1 MPMMFDSIDLDEV
14 FEDEKFYMGWVGH
27 SIENGRVI
35 KGYSGDYTHTQYG
48 SVELYSHIARNGEQN
63 ELDGCNLQVSG
74 ASVWK
79 VYLDSLYLKKD
90 TSNVVA
96 AVKGYK
102 TGGFTIMNIINPE
115 VLPSFME
122 NDELEVQVVANAIS
136 VNYYENE
143 DALAD
148 TIDPIKESKHEEF
161 IGQKFIPA
169 MGSVFPNGF
178 LRDHMV
184 TEEQDVQKEP
194 EYNSDDELVLITGI
208 VKNIYIKKVIIEEEE
223 FSKFLVTTI
232 GTQFGD
238 LEIVHSRS
246 MISDKDIP
254 FIKEGAVI
262 QAVAVLSGDPAI
274 NEYEDGI
281 IKNHK
286 NDLSALRYA
295 LMEGN
300 AERLNPILDD
310 DAVFESVNME
320 SPINGKNKIIEKI
333 NYVNDN
339 TSINYYS
346 YLATLHKE
354 YEGERCIVLAE
365 DDEDNYTAIV
375 QIEVDE
381 SGNIT
386 HITLTNDSSMEFTI
400 DPEPVFERDWEDE
413 VQD

>member
-1 MPMMFDSIDLDEV
+1 MPMMFESIDLEDV
-14 FEDEKFYMGWVGH
+14 FEDEKFSMGWVAH
-27 SIENGRVI
+27 SVENGRVI
-35 KGYSGDYTHTQYG
+35 KGYAGDYTHTKYG
-48 SVELYSHIARNGEQN
+48 SVELYSHIAKNGEQN

-74 ASVWK
+74 AFVWK
-79 VYLDSLYLKKD
+79 VYLGPLHLKRD
-90 TSNVVA
+90 TSCVVA
-96 AVKGYK
+96 SVKGYK

-143 DALAD
+143 DALAG
-148 TIDPIKESKHEEF
+148 TIDPIKESKNEEF
-161 IGQKFIPA
+161 IGLKCVPA
-169 MGSVFPNGF
+169 MGSVLPNGF
-178 LRDHMV
+178 LCGHMV
-184 TEEQDVQKEP
+184 TEEQDMQE
-194 EYNSDDELVLITGI
+194 EYEYHIDDELVLITGI
-208 VKNIYIKKVIIEEEE
+208 VKNVYIKKVIIEEEE

-232 GTQFGD
+232 DTQFGD

-246 MISDKDIP
+246 MISDQDIP

-281 IKNHK
+281 IKTHK

-300 AERLNPILDD
+300 AERLNPILDEA
-310 DAVFESVNME
+310 AVFESVNIE
-320 SPINGKNKIIEKI
+320 TPINGKNSIIERI

-339 TSINYYS
+339 TSIKYYS
-346 YLATLHKE
+346 YLATLHDE

-365 DDEDNYTAIV
+365 NDEDNYTAIV
-375 QIEVDE
+375 RIEVDE

-386 HITLTNDSSMEFTI
+386 HIRLTNDSSMIFTI
-400 DPEPVFERDWEDE
+400 DSEPVFERDWED
-413 VQD
+413 DFI